1 VDDDGFFIAG
11 AWGPVPASLPQS
23 PQAAEF
29 SSLAV
34 AAMLIKGAATV
45 GCDCMNVV
53 KAWQRG
59 AGAADELKSTY
70 SGLTRET
77 RKAEGA
83 CLIDEVYWVKGHQ
96 TITRNLLKGQNQ
108 AKARQRQHRC

>member
-1 VDDDGFFIAG
+1 MVDGSADRHVVKDCGRAGCGVAQVDDDGFFFAG

-34 AAMLIKGAATV
+34 AAMLINGAATI

-59 AGAADELKSTY
+59 
-70 SGLTRET
+70 
-77 RKAEGA
+77 EGFY
-83 CLIDEVYWVKGHQ
+83 VV
-96 TITRNLLKGQNQ
+96 
-108 AKARQRQHRC
+108 